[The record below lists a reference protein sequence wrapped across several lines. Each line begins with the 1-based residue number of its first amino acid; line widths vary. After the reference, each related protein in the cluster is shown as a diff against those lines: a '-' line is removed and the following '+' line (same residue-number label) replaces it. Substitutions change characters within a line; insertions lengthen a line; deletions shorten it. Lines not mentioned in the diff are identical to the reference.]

1 MATLYQRASRI
12 RTAVAAL
19 VVVLAALAGITFY
32 RWGSAAT
39 DENVFTDPPSA
50 VLVTQPIP
58 GPSAPGGSH
67 AAGGGSASL
76 APGDLLLAIGE
87 APVRHPDDVPR
98 ALRMTGEAHDVVVAA
113 FRPATHGQS
122 DVRVPVEALRAATFR
137 DISDSV
143 VVTDVTAGG
152 ASDRAG
158 MRVGDV
164 IVRINGQR
172 FATALQADAIMRQAQ
187 VGRAT
192 AYDILRDN
200 QPRTLQVTLAAF
212 GFNIGLFGVVLTG
225 VAWLAF
231 GAALALAR
239 PNIKAALYL
248 GLAFIAFG
256 YVLAVMVIRPD
267 AALSAFTLV
276 RNGAMIAAVFLGTAL
291 WTHAEYYFPRE
302 HPAPLGRR
310 WALPLVYGVAL
321 ASAAATLW
329 TFGNRV
335 FVVGLVAT
343 VLVAQ
348 ATLIAVRRDR
358 GADERQIL
366 RALRWTKWGLI
377 AVAVA
382 AVGGALALRRIGPG
396 LLALLI
402 LLLVVPTAYAY
413 TIVKYR
419 LLDLDIRV
427 RRSVQYSLASI
438 AWGGISMLILLL
450 LLTRLPQLPLP
461 IPNVRFTGTS
471 IELLDEPL
479 AAAARVP
486 VEKGVLMVAAIGLA
500 FLFRYV
506 GRGGQRWI
514 TDRFHRTAYDYRRAS
529 RELAE
534 VMSSRLDLD
543 GLADGL
549 MDTLVRLM
557 PLKRAGVMFL
567 HGARTYC
574 GARARGFSSEA
585 WAAFCAAST
594 ADVVQACTRAT
605 TEVDAEYVFPRL
617 RRALEAAQIQ
627 YLYPIRSHER
637 LVGVVLV
644 GEKMSEAA
652 FEDDDF
658 QFLGAIGQQAS
669 AGVENA
675 FLYEEL
681 AEQERL
687 RHELEIARRI
697 QLDSLPQFTPV
708 VEGLDVAGV
717 SVPAFEV
724 GGDYYDYLDGEPR
737 QLTVMVGDVS
747 GKGTSAAL
755 YMSKLQGILRS
766 LHAFNLSPHELFV
779 RTNQLLC
786 RDLERRSF
794 VTAIGGFFHAGDRR
808 MVLARAGHLPLYYFD
823 ARRHDVSR
831 VMPKGLGFGL
841 SNRHI
846 FDDELEEREIPY
858 GGGDVFLF
866 ITDGITECQSA
877 DGEEFG
883 EDRVMSLLRELAA
896 NGAPA
901 ASIRDRL
908 LQAVRQF
915 AVNVEQFDDQTV
927 VVVRAVS

>member
-1 MATLYQRASRI
+1 
-12 RTAVAAL
+12 
-19 VVVLAALAGITFY
+19 
-32 RWGSAAT
+32 
-39 DENVFTDPPSA
+39 
-50 VLVTQPIP
+50 
-58 GPSAPGGSH
+58 
-67 AAGGGSASL
+67 
-76 APGDLLLAIGE
+76 
-87 APVRHPDDVPR
+87 
-98 ALRMTGEAHDVVVAA
+98 
-113 FRPATHGQS
+113 
-122 DVRVPVEALRAATFR
+122 
-137 DISDSV
+137 
-143 VVTDVTAGG
+143 
-152 ASDRAG
+152 
-158 MRVGDV
+158 
-164 IVRINGQR
+164 
-172 FATALQADAIMRQAQ
+172 MRQAQ

-192 AYDILRDN
+192 AYDILRGN
-200 QPRTLQVTLAAF
+200 EPRTLQVMLATF

-225 VAWLAF
+225 VVWLVF

-256 YVLAVMVIRPD
+256 YVLAVLAIRRD
-267 AALSAFTLV
+267 VELTAFTLARDAAV
-276 RNGAMIAAVFLGTAL
+276 VVAVFLGIAV
-291 WTHAEYYFPRE
+291 WSHAEYYFPRQ
-302 HPAPLGRR
+302 HPAPLQRR
-310 WALPLVYGVAL
+310 WALALVYGVAL
-321 ASAAATLW
+321 VSAAAVLW
-329 TFGNRV
+329 SFRNRA
-335 FVVGLVAT
+335 FVIGLLAT
-343 VLVAQ
+343 VIVAQ
-348 ATLIAVRRDR
+348 LTLVAVRRDR

-366 RALRWTKWGLI
+366 RGVRWTTWGLI
-377 AVAVA
+377 GIALFA
-382 AVGGALALRRIGPG
+382 AGVALALRRAGPG
-396 LLALLI
+396 LMALLI
-402 LLLVVPTAYAY
+402 LLVLVPAAHAY

-438 AWGGISMLILLL
+438 AWAGLSMLVLLW
-450 LLTRLPQLPLP
+450 LLTRLPQFPLP
-461 IPNVRFTGTS
+461 IPNVHFSGTS

-479 AAAARVP
+479 PAEARVP
-486 VEKGVLMVAAIGLA
+486 VEKGILMVVAIGLA

-514 TDRFHRTAYDYRRAS
+514 ANRFHRTAYDYRRAS
-529 RELAE
+529 GALAG

-549 MDTLVRLM
+549 IDTLVRLM
-557 PLKRAGVMFL
+557 PLKRAGVLFL

-574 GARARGFSSEA
+574 GARARGFPAEA
-585 WAAFCAAST
+585 WGAFCAASST
-594 ADVVQACTRAT
+594 DVVQGCARAT
-605 TEVDAEYVFPRL
+605 AEVDAEYVFPRL
-617 RRALEAAQIQ
+617 RRALQAAEIQ

-637 LVGVVLV
+637 LVGVILV

-658 QFLGAIGQQAS
+658 QFLGAIAQQVS

-681 AEQERL
+681 SEQERL

-697 QLDSLPQFTPV
+697 QIDSLPQFTPV
-708 VEGLDVAGV
+708 VEGLDIAGV

-724 GGDYYDYLDGEPR
+724 GGDYYDYLNGEPR

-794 VTAIGGFFHAGDRR
+794 VTAIGGFFHTADRR

-823 ARRHDVSR
+823 ARRRDVSR
-831 VMPKGLGFGL
+831 VLPKGLGFGL

-858 GGGDVFLF
+858 GHGDVFLF

-877 DGEEFG
+877 DGEDFG
-883 EDRVMSLLRELAA
+883 EDRVMSLLQDLAS
-896 NGAPA
+896 NGSPA

-915 AVNVEQFDDQTV
+915 GVNVEQFDDQTV